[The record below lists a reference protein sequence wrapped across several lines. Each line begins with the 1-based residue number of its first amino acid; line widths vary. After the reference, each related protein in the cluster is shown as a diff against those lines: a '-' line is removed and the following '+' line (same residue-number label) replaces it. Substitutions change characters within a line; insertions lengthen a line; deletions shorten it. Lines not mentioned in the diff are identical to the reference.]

1 MEGEYRMKVN
11 LTPILHICAQS
22 HLKRVKKKIL
32 YFIIIYFPMSLALL
46 SLSSIVMHEVLS
58 KLLLIPA
65 LLNV

>member
-11 LTPILHICAQS
+11 LTPILHICVQS
-22 HLKRVKKKIL
+22 HLKRVKKIL
-32 YFIIIYFPMSLALL
+32 YIIIIYFPMSLALL